1 MANLRAGVPV
11 QIHLETM
18 MKNAEDSNSFVF
30 DLTGQ
35 LVQIGE
41 TIYIRYVELG
51 EEGEV
56 PVTVKIMPNG
66 DVRLTRAAGSRLQ
79 LLFSPGKRVTAHYK
93 TPYGLM
99 DIDTVTPNMD
109 INISDGP
116 LRGNLAIDY
125 LLYAG
130 EELLGKYNIRL
141 QFTI

>member
-93 TPYGLM
+93 TPYG
-99 DIDTVTPNMD
+99 
-109 INISDGP
+109 
-116 LRGNLAIDY
+116 
-125 LLYAG
+125 
-130 EELLGKYNIRL
+130 
-141 QFTI
+141 